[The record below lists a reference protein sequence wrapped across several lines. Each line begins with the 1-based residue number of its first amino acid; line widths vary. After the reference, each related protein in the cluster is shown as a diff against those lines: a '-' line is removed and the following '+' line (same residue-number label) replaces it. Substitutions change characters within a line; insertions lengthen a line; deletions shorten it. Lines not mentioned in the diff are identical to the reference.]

1 MCLLSASA
9 GFLRHN
15 YDESSQMETV
25 MEHDSQKPNLANSS
39 DLMSNPDSTSHLDLA
54 NNPDLESQ
62 SFNSGQQAHNLD
74 NSWHSIPT
82 KRSFIV
88 LLVVFSIIMLSAF
101 GAKNLY
107 FRGDYNI
114 FFEGTNKQLMAFDEI
129 QTTFAKTDNLAI
141 VVAPEDGNVFTPET
155 LTLMQNLTV
164 DAWQIPYSS
173 RVDSLANYQHTEA
186 VEDDLL
192 VEDLLYEEY
201 EHTPERIAKV
211 KQIALNEPLLKN
223 ALVSASGDVT
233 IVNVTVQLP
242 EVDKTAEVQEVIAA
256 INTMIAKYQADY
268 PSVEFH
274 KAGIIA
280 MNNAFMMSAQEDSST
295 LVPLMLLVVLVFLTF
310 MLRSFFSVVAT
321 LVVIISSI
329 VATMG
334 LSGWAGMFLSTAT
347 VNVPTL
353 VLTLAVADCVHV
365 IVTMR
370 QAMQRGMEKAQ
381 AIQYSIKLN
390 AMPIL
395 ITSVTTAIGFL
406 MMNMSDSPVL
416 RDFGNLSALGVII
429 ACFLSVTMLPA
440 LLKLLPVKTLPA
452 NEAAESKVTFMDKL
466 GDFVVANR
474 KALLPISTLVI
485 VSAAALI
492 PLNKVND
499 ESVKYF
505 DTSSEFRQAADFMEQ
520 TVSGM
525 TTISIAVKTNES
537 QAIADPVFLQ
547 AIGDFTDWLRVQPE
561 TDHVATLSDVY
572 MRLNKNMHGDDDSYY
587 QLPLNRELAAQYLLL
602 YEMSLPYGLDLNN
615 QINVDKSSI
624 KMVLTVD
631 NLGSVEL
638 VELEERIYSW
648 FAANAPQY
656 EVVASSPSLMFAHI
670 GETNMASMLSTL
682 PITLVLISGL
692 MIFALRSVRLGV
704 ISLVPN
710 IAPAIIGFGLWALIS
725 GEINLGL
732 SVVVTLTLGIVVD
745 DAVHFLSKYQRA
757 RLEGKSAEEAV
768 RCAFHTVGRA
778 LWITTVV
785 LVAGFSVLAM
795 SSFRL
800 NSDMG
805 LLSAIVIF
813 IALVVD
819 FILLPSLLMIFD
831 KQTHYA
837 VKTQHG
843 SKPSTKSQPSST
855 GELSTSTK

>member
-1 MCLLSASA
+1 MSASA
-9 GFLRHN
+9 DFLRHN

-25 MEHDSQKPNLANSS
+25 MKHDSQKPNLA
-39 DLMSNPDSTSHLDLA
+39 SNPDLT
-54 NNPDLESQ
+54 SQ
-62 SFNSGQQAHNLD
+62 SSNSAQQAHNLD

-88 LLVVFSIIMLSAF
+88 LLVVFSVIMLSAF

-155 LTLMQNLTV
+155 LTLIQNLTV

-256 INTMIAKYQADY
+256 INAMIDRYETQY
-268 PSVEFH
+268 PNVEFH

-310 MLRSFFSVVAT
+310 MLRSFFSVLAT

-370 QAMQRGMEKAQ
+370 QAMQRGMKKAQ

-452 NEAAESKVTFMDKL
+452 NEAAQNKVTFMDKL

-485 VSAAALI
+485 VGAAALI

-505 DTSSEFRQAADFMEQ
+505 DTSSEFRQAADFMEE

-547 AIGDFTDWLRVQPE
+547 AIGDFTEWLRVQPE
-561 TDHVATLSDVY
+561 TDHVATLTDVY

-648 FAANAPQY
+648 FTANAPQY

-692 MIFALRSVRLGV
+692 MIFALRSVRLGM

-757 RLEGKSAEEAV
+757 RMEGKSAEEAV
-768 RCAFHTVGRA
+768 RYAFHTVGRA

-819 FILLPSLLMIFD
+819 FVLLPSLLMIFD
-831 KQTHYA
+831 KQTQYA
-837 VKTQHG
+837 DKPQHE
-843 SKPSTKSQPSST
+843 SKPSNAELSRTTKSSPA

>member
-1 MCLLSASA
+1 MEPQNQPSETQSAWYT
-9 GFLRHN
+9 L
-15 YDESSQMETV
+15 
-25 MEHDSQKPNLANSS
+25 
-39 DLMSNPDSTSHLDLA
+39 
-54 NNPDLESQ
+54 
-62 SFNSGQQAHNLD
+62 
-74 NSWHSIPT
+74 PT
-82 KRSFIV
+82 QRSFITLFVV
-88 LLVVFSIIMLSAF
+88 LAVIAVATF

-129 QTTFAKTDNLAI
+129 QTTFAKTDNLSI
-141 VVAPEDGNVFTPET
+141 VIAPDDGNVFTPET
-155 LTLMQNLTV
+155 LTLIQNLTV
-164 DAWQIPYSS
+164 DSWQIPYSS
-173 RVDSLANYQHTEA
+173 RVDSIANYQHTEA
-186 VEDDLL
+186 FEDDLL

-256 INTMIAKYQADY
+256 INAMIDKYQAQY
-268 PSVEFH
+268 PNVEFH

-280 MNNAFMMSAQEDSST
+280 MNNAFMTSAQEDSST

-329 VATMG
+329 LATMG

-370 QAMQRGMEKAQ
+370 QAMQRGMTKAE

-390 AMPIL
+390 FIPIL

-416 RDFGNLSALGVII
+416 RDFGNLSALGVMI
-429 ACFLSVTMLPA
+429 ACLLSVSLLPA
-440 LLKLLPVKTLPA
+440 LLNLLPVKRLAPTTT
-452 NEAAESKVTFMDKL
+452 ESEKVTFMDKL
-466 GDFVVANR
+466 GDFVVNNR
-474 KALLPISTLVI
+474 KALLPVSTLVI
-485 VSAAALI
+485 VVAAALI

-505 DTSSEFRQAADFMEQ
+505 DTSNEFRQAADFMEQ
-520 TVSGM
+520 TISGM
-525 TTISIAVKTNES
+525 TNLSIAIKTNES
-537 QAIADPVFLQ
+537 QGIADPVFLQ
-547 AIGDFTDWLRVQPE
+547 AIGDFTEWLRVQPE

-572 MRLNKNMHGDDDSYY
+572 KRLNKNMHGDDPSYY
-587 QLPLNRELAAQYLLL
+587 QLPLDRELAAQYLLL

-638 VELEERIYSW
+638 VELEERIYAW

-682 PITLVLISGL
+682 PITLVLISAL

-757 RLEGKSAEEAV
+757 RKEGQSTEQAV
-768 RCAFHTVGRA
+768 RYAFHTVGRA

-785 LVAGFSVLAM
+785 LVAGFSVLAL
-795 SSFRL
+795 SGFRL
-800 NSDMG
+800 NADMG

-819 FILLPSLLMIFD
+819 FILLPILLMIFD
-831 KQTHYA
+831 KENHYVSDAKKQTA
-837 VKTQHG
+837 NTQAN
-843 SKPSTKSQPSST
+843 PTA
-855 GELSTSTK
+855 ELSTSSK

>member
-1 MCLLSASA
+1 
-9 GFLRHN
+9 
-15 YDESSQMETV
+15 
-25 MEHDSQKPNLANSS
+25 MEHDSQKPAFDHQNRDNRNVDSVNG
-39 DLMSNPDSTSHLDLA
+39 DLN
-54 NNPDLESQ
+54 
-62 SFNSGQQAHNLD
+62 

-88 LLVVFSIIMLSAF
+88 LLVVFSIIILSAL

-155 LTLMQNLTV
+155 LTLIQNLTV

-416 RDFGNLSALGVII
+416 RDFGNLSALGVLI

-440 LLKLLPVKTLPA
+440 LLKLLPVKTLPT

-485 VSAAALI
+485 VGAAALI

-505 DTSSEFRQAADFMEQ
+505 DTSSEFRQAADFMEE

-547 AIGDFTDWLRVQPE
+547 AIGDFTEWLRVQPE

-757 RLEGKSAEEAV
+757 RMEGKSAEEAV
-768 RCAFHTVGRA
+768 RYAFHTVGRA

-831 KQTHYA
+831 KQAHYSD
-837 VKTQHG
+837 KSQHE
-843 SKPSTKSQPSST
+843 SQPSKTEPSKSAQANPA

>member
-1 MCLLSASA
+1 MEPQNQPSETQSAWYT
-9 GFLRHN
+9 L
-15 YDESSQMETV
+15 
-25 MEHDSQKPNLANSS
+25 
-39 DLMSNPDSTSHLDLA
+39 
-54 NNPDLESQ
+54 
-62 SFNSGQQAHNLD
+62 
-74 NSWHSIPT
+74 PT
-82 KRSFIV
+82 QRSFITLFV
-88 LLVVFSIIMLSAF
+88 MLAVIAVATF

-129 QTTFAKTDNLAI
+129 QTTFAKTDNLSI
-141 VVAPEDGNVFTPET
+141 VIAPDDGNVFTPET
-155 LTLMQNLTV
+155 LTLIQSLTV
-164 DAWQIPYSS
+164 DSWQIPYSS
-173 RVDSLANYQHTEA
+173 RVDSIANYQHTEA
-186 VEDDLL
+186 LEDDLL

-223 ALVSASGDVT
+223 ALVSESGDVT

-242 EVDKTAEVQEVIAA
+242 EVDKTAEVQEVITA
-256 INTMIAKYQADY
+256 INAMIGKYQADY
-268 PSVEFH
+268 PNVDFY

-280 MNNAFMMSAQEDSST
+280 MNDAFMTSAQEDSST
-295 LVPLMLLVVLVFLTF
+295 LVPLMLLVVLVFLTL

-329 VATMG
+329 LATMG

-370 QAMQRGMEKAQ
+370 QAMQRGMTKAE

-390 AMPIL
+390 FIPIL

-416 RDFGNLSALGVII
+416 RDFGNLSALGVMI
-429 ACFLSVTMLPA
+429 ACLLSVSLLPA
-440 LLKLLPVKTLPA
+440 LLNLLPVKRLAPSTT
-452 NEAAESKVTFMDKL
+452 ESEKVTFMDKL
-466 GDFVVANR
+466 GDFVVNNR
-474 KALLPISTLVI
+474 KTLLPGSALVI
-485 VSAAALI
+485 VIAAALI

-505 DTSSEFRQAADFMEQ
+505 DTSNEFRQAADFMEQ
-520 TVSGM
+520 TISGM
-525 TTISIAVKTNES
+525 TNLSIAIKTNES
-537 QAIADPVFLQ
+537 QGIADPVFLQ
-547 AIGDFTDWLRVQPE
+547 AIGDFTEWLRVQPE

-572 MRLNKNMHGDDDSYY
+572 KRLNKNMHGDDPSYY
-587 QLPLNRELAAQYLLL
+587 QLPLDRELAAQYLLL

-638 VELEERIYSW
+638 VELEERIYAW

-682 PITLVLISGL
+682 PITLVLISAL

-757 RLEGKSAEEAV
+757 RKEGQSAEQAV
-768 RCAFHTVGRA
+768 RYAFHTVGRA

-785 LVAGFSVLAM
+785 LVAGFSVLAL
-795 SSFRL
+795 SGFRL
-800 NSDMG
+800 NADMG

-819 FILLPSLLMIFD
+819 FILLPILLMIFD
-831 KQTHYA
+831 NENHYVSDAKKQTPETRTTSA
-837 VKTQHG
+837 NQTQ
-843 SKPSTKSQPSST
+843 PNLAA
-855 GELSTSTK
+855 ELSTSTK

>member
-1 MCLLSASA
+1 MSAPA

-25 MEHDSQKPNLANSS
+25 MEHDSQKPAFDHQNRDNRNVDSVNG
-39 DLMSNPDSTSHLDLA
+39 DLN
-54 NNPDLESQ
+54 
-62 SFNSGQQAHNLD
+62 

-88 LLVVFSIIMLSAF
+88 LLVVFSIIMLSAL

-155 LTLMQNLTV
+155 LTLIQNLTV

-201 EHTPERIAKV
+201 AHTPERIAKV

-440 LLKLLPVKTLPA
+440 LLKLLPVKTLPT

-485 VSAAALI
+485 VGAAALI

-547 AIGDFTDWLRVQPE
+547 AIGDFTEWLRVQPE

-692 MIFALRSVRLGV
+692 MIFALRSVRLGI

-757 RLEGKSAEEAV
+757 RMEGKSAEEAV
-768 RCAFHTVGRA
+768 RYAFHTVGRA

-843 SKPSTKSQPSST
+843 SKPDIKSQPSPT
-855 GELSTSTK
+855 AELSASTK